1 MGRAAQWRGGTARA
15 RCLAMLRDTA
25 ARTAGISPAKEKR
38 GRHLVFDFARGCRDL
53 PLAAFHFSAGGIFT
67 L

>member
-1 MGRAAQWRGGTARA
+1 
-15 RCLAMLRDTA
+15 MLRDTA

>member
-1 MGRAAQWRGGTARA
+1 
-15 RCLAMLRDTA
+15 MLRETA

-53 PLAAFHFSAGGIFT
+53 PLAAFHFPVGGIFT
-67 L
+67 LELIHPAVKTPAQDPRVTS